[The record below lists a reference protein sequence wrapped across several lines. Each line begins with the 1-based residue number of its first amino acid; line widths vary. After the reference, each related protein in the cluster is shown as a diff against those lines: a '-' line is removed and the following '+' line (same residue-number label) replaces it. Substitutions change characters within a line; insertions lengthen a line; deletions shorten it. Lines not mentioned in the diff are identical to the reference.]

1 MIKYLCGSYE
11 VGFEVPEIRYLQ
23 PFTGN
28 SNPFFLGFRYR
39 VFKPTINQ
47 AGSKRFG
54 MYNPVSFI
62 NF

>member
-28 SNPFFLGFRYR
+28 SNPFFLGLRYR

-54 MYNPVSFI
+54 M
-62 NF
+62 